1 MKKNENN
8 NTSIPL
14 FPPSGERGLLLK
26 VCGMKYVENI
36 QQVAVLRPDYLG
48 FIFYEKSKRNFEGII
63 PEFSNSIKKTGVF
76 VNEYIEI
83 VISLVEEYRLDAI
96 QLHGDES
103 VEYVTDL
110 KNQLVERRALFIEE
124 NKQIKKKKNQHY
136 ISKNKVELIKVF
148 GIKDE
153 FNFDVLKPY
162 LEVVDFFLFDTKGKE
177 RGGNGTKFD
186 WSVLEKYPFDTP
198 FFLSGGIGLEDVE
211 EVQKIMKSDLPI
223 YALDVNSQ
231 FESKPGVKKI
241 EELEK
246 FKKNV
251 ITNVVK

>member
-1 MKKNENN
+1 
-8 NTSIPL
+8 
-14 FPPSGERGLLLK
+14 
-26 VCGMKYVENI
+26 MKYTENI
-36 QQVAVLRPDYLG
+36 QEVAALQPDYLG

-63 PEFSNSIKKTGVF
+63 PELPKSIQKTGVF

-83 VISLVEEYRLDAI
+83 VISLVEEYGLDAI

-110 KNQLVERRALFIEE
+110 KNQLAERRALFIEE
-124 NKQIKKKKNQHY
+124 NKQIKKA
-136 ISKNKVELIKVF
+136 KNKHTISESATEIIKVF

-162 LEVVDFFLFDTKGKE
+162 IDVVDYFLFDTKGKE

-186 WSVLEKYPFDTP
+186 WSVLEKYTFEKP
-198 FFLSGGIGLEDVE
+198 FFLSGGIGLEDVN
-211 EVQKIMKSDLPI
+211 EVKKILNSDLPI
-223 YALDVNSQ
+223 YALDVNSK
-231 FESKPGVKKI
+231 FESKPGIKKI

-246 FKKNV
+246 FKKEIYV
-251 ITNVVK
+251 

>member
-1 MKKNENN
+1 M
-8 NTSIPL
+8 
-14 FPPSGERGLLLK
+14 FPFGETGAVKLK

-36 QQVAVLRPDYLG
+36 QQVANLQPDYLG
-48 FIFYEKSKRNFEGII
+48 FIFYEQSKRNFEGII

-103 VEYVTDL
+103 VDYIINL
-110 KNQLVERRALFIEE
+110 KKQLAENRALFIEE
-124 NKQIKKKKNQHY
+124 NKTIKKKKNQHY
-136 ISKNKVELIKVF
+136 ISKNEVEIIKVF

-162 LEVVDFFLFDTKGKE
+162 LDVVDYFLFDTKGKE

-186 WSVLEKYPFDTP
+186 WSVLEKYPFKKP
-198 FFLSGGIGLEDVE
+198 FFLSGGIGLQDVE
-211 EVQKIMKSDLPI
+211 EVQKNMKSNLPI
-223 YALDVNSQ
+223 YALDVNSK
-231 FESKPGVKKI
+231 FESKPGIKKI
-241 EELEK
+241 EELNK
-246 FKKNV
+246 FKQSV

>member
-1 MKKNENN
+1 MK
-8 NTSIPL
+8 
-14 FPPSGERGLLLK
+14 LK

-36 QQVAVLRPDYLG
+36 QQVAELQPDYLG

-63 PEFSNSIKKTGVF
+63 PEFSKAIKKTGVF

-110 KNQLVERRALFIEE
+110 KKQLIERRALFIEE

-136 ISKNKVELIKVF
+136 ISQNEIELIKVF
-148 GIKDE
+148 GIKDA
-153 FNFDVLKPY
+153 FNFDALKPY

-198 FFLSGGIGLEDVE
+198 FFLSGGIGLDDIDNVLSFLRRQES
-211 EVQKIMKSDLPI
+211 KYC
-223 YALDVNSQ
+223 YALDINSK

-241 EELEK
+241 EELKE